1 MDARE
6 PDEPSLDEWY
16 ADARRRLVGV
26 LSVSSGSRSSAEEL
40 ADETLV
46 RALEKWD
53 DRVVVEATSAWLFT
67 VARNL
72 LRRTRRR
79 EALFARFARS
89 HRPIEAADVPDFSPE
104 VVAAIAA
111 LAPRQRE
118 AVALRYVLGLRCREI
133 AEAMGVSEGTAMRTL
148 FDARQRLAASLGE
161 PLTADAEAEAEAD
174 GLVDGAQGV
183 EEEMS

>member
-1 MDARE
+1 MPSTQEPQLRHADDARE
-6 PDEPSLDEWY
+6 DGEPSLDEWY

-26 LSVSSGSRSSAEEL
+26 LSVSSGSRSLAEEL

-53 DRVVVEATSAWLFT
+53 DCVVAEATSAWLFT

-79 EALFARFARS
+79 EALFARFAGGGRLS
-89 HRPIEAADVPDFSPE
+89 DVADVPDFSPE
-104 VVAAIAA
+104 VLDAIAA

-118 AVALRYVLGLRCREI
+118 AVALRYVLGLRCAEI
-133 AEAMGVSEGTAMRTL
+133 AEAMGVTEGTAMRTL
-148 FDARQRLAASLGE
+148 FDARKRLAVSLGG
-161 PLTADAEAEAEAD
+161 PLAADAEE
-174 GLVDGAQGV
+174 G
-183 EEEMS
+183 EEEAPS